1 VVTLHYNNTLIVHPD
16 TSNSFAVGLK
26 KNLAAGRC
34 RFGLKCLSCQW
45 FLKVEQMN
53 QRAAGIIENIV
64 PKNCQIYKDNVLKS
78 GCPGVKKQREC
89 GSKEKSFGIDFKTYS
104 AIADRTAWMYQNRQ
118 NKLIFIALT
127 LPELKTELNENQLN
141 EAFSRF
147 IENLRENYHLRHYLA
162 VREGDGINKRY
173 HYHCIFDIRFTSFTR
188 LNSAW
193 CHSLSDFCN
202 FSKNAFRTKKKSYF
216 IRDVA
221 GAVRYISKYVSKTIG
236 EKSKTRI
243 FFCDRETAQAWI
255 KQRFD
260 HDINDFRADFKTM
273 DKRILNDYVCRITFK
288 SKRDQ
293 NQFFNTI
300 VKILFKSDWTAA
312 GLYIFPDNPPG

>member
-1 VVTLHYNNTLIVHPD
+1 
-16 TSNSFAVGLK
+16 
-26 KNLAAGRC
+26 
-34 RFGLKCLSCQW
+34 
-45 FLKVEQMN
+45 MN

-293 NQFFNTI
+293 NQFFNTV